1 MSEKPFP
8 PGEYAV
14 VVVGSGPGGVQ
25 LSYDLRRLGVR
36 HALLDEQPAPAGMF
50 RRFPLFHRLNTSSRR
65 EAIVGRE
72 SLAFYRYDWNS
83 LVSDDPSHRALVPEF
98 MDGTSYF
105 PTRVE
110 MEQAIVTFAERAR
123 LDIRHACR
131 WESTRAEDGAFVV
144 GTTDGEYR
152 CRFLVLATGMAE
164 PWKPPTPGIELVPH
178 YHDLLGRTEDSFEG
192 KRIFVI
198 GKRNSAFEIADSIL
212 SRASQIIL
220 GSPHPVRPSILTGV
234 PSAPRARYLE
244 VYEDALLGG
253 GSFVVDCAI
262 ERIEHSAD
270 GWRVHAQGTTKPG
283 PLLFEV
289 DEVIAAT
296 GFQTRL
302 GDLRRM
308 GLQTFY
314 KDRLPAQTP
323 FWESV
328 SLPGIFFAGAP
339 SQGQVGMRKHGI
351 PTGSASVGGF
361 RFNAQVQAVE
371 IARRLG
377 IELERRLL
385 DPDEVVDFLL
395 EQATFEGALWR
406 QPVHL
411 ARVVSFD
418 RDDGILD
425 EGILPLTPFVDAGG
439 PDAVAIAVE
448 TDPDRNQQPVAYV
461 RRDGRVGE
469 HVLGPAFLHDFRT
482 REHRAQLDS
491 LLKGLVREAVP

>member
-8 PGEYAV
+8 PGKYPV
-14 VVVGSGPGGVQ
+14 VVVGSGPGGIQ

-36 HALLDEQPAPAGMF
+36 HALLDEQPAPGGMF

-65 EAIVGRE
+65 EAIVDRE

-98 MDGTSYF
+98 MDGTHYF
-105 PTRVE
+105 PTRSE
-110 MEQAIVTFAERAR
+110 MEQAIVSFAERSR
-123 LDIRHACR
+123 LEIRHDCR
-131 WESTRAEDGAFVV
+131 WESTRAEDDGFVV
-144 GTTDGEYR
+144 ITTDGEYH
-152 CRFLVLATGMAE
+152 CRFLVLATGMAQ

-178 YHDLLGRTEDSFEG
+178 YDDLLGRPDDFFDG
-192 KRIFVI
+192 RRIFVI

-220 GSPHPVRPSILTGV
+220 GSPHPVRPSVVTGL

-262 ERIEHSAD
+262 ERIERSAD
-270 GWRVHAQGTTKPG
+270 GWRVHAEGTTQPG
-283 PLLFEV
+283 TLLFEV

-296 GFQTRL
+296 GFGAPL
-302 GDLRRM
+302 GDLRQL

-328 SLPGIFFAGAP
+328 SLGGVFFAGAP

-361 RFNAQVQAVE
+361 RFNAQVQARE

-377 IELERRLL
+377 IEIERPVLNPEGL
-385 DPDEVVDFLL
+385 VDYLL

-411 ARVVSFD
+411 ARIISFD
-418 RDDGILD
+418 ADEGILD
-425 EGILPLTPFVDAGG
+425 EGILPLTPFVDSSG
-439 PDAVAIAVE
+439 PNAIAIAVE
-448 TDPDRNQQPVAYV
+448 TDPDRNQQPVAYT
-461 RRDGRVGE
+461 RHDGRVGE

-482 REHRAQLDS
+482 REHRDHLSS
-491 LLKGLVREAVP
+491 LLKGLVPQAVA